1 MKENGFKFKESYAN
15 SIKAMNDK
23 QAGKFIKFLC
33 DYVFFGRLPETNDAT
48 IKSTFNLIKTQIDR
62 DIKCREYGR
71 LGGIKS
77 AEKRRLEKGEFVL
90 VIDEK
95 NEANPLK
102 NLVKNIMEGDT
113 KN

>member
-1 MKENGFKFKESYAN
+1 MSTKLDCLDNSYT
-15 SIKAMNDK
+15 SIIFPTARD
-23 QAGKFIKFLC
+23 
-33 DYVFFGRLPETNDAT
+33 T

-95 NEANPLK
+95 NETNPLK